1 MAAATSKIDG
11 RAREAEE
18 EEREDCNGCW
28 LHQRWM
34 DGWMDG
40 GRDGWMDHE

>member
-11 RAREAEE
+11 RAREAE